1 MSFNLLHHMKTNV
14 NTKIS
19 SEFNI
24 DNRRNYN
31 RQFFNSEFANNK
43 GIRKI

>member
-1 MSFNLLHHMKTNV
+1 MNFSRLHHMKINV

-19 SEFNI
+19 LEFNI

-31 RQFFNSEFANNK
+31 RQFFNFEFANNK